1 MAKAGDVVEIGMAGR
16 IVFRETAQDTDGER
30 LVFDYF
36 IPAGEESER
45 ERTRHLHRHPLQ
57 EERFRV
63 VKGTV
68 HGEVDG
74 KDFTAG
80 EGEEYE
86 VPKDTWHLVRNGG
99 EVEDAQLEV
108 EMRPALE
115 TEDYFEAMSEI
126 EVVGERGVP
135 HPLHGAVVMKA
146 YKDLHRVKMMDNPII
161 RVIVPILAAI
171 GKRKGYSAQPGQSS
185 AKRKGAVVSALLVA
199 ASGSAFVSASEVA
212 GELACGV
219 PILGL
224 L

>member
-1 MAKAGDVVEIGMAGR
+1 MAKAGQEVEIGMAGR
-16 IVFRETAQDTDGER
+16 IVFRQTAQDTDGES

-45 ERTRHLHRHPLQ
+45 ERTRHMHRHPKQ

-74 KDFTAG
+74 KEFSAG
-80 EGEEYE
+80 PGEEFE
-86 VPKDTWHLVRNGG
+86 VPVNTWHLVRNGG
-99 EVEDAQLEV
+99 LEEEAQLEV

-115 TEDYFEAMSEI
+115 TEQYFEAMSEI

-135 HPLHGAVVMKA
+135 HPLHGAVVMKT

-161 RVIVPILAAI
+161 RMIVPVLAAI
-171 GKRKGYSAQPGQSS
+171 GKRKGFSAVPGQS
-185 AKRKGAVVSALLVA
+185 KGRRRDALVPALLAA
-199 ASGSAFVSASEVA
+199 ASGSALASAASFAEEYA
-212 GELACGV
+212 AA
-219 PILGL
+219 GL